1 MATPPGETSLAR
13 IFRDA
18 DLDLRFFFEHRGNN
32 KAWCTIQA
40 NKKLDRWGEWERLE
54 VLKKRGRMTWCCEGT
69 RGRMREEGAGAD
81 VSGWGRFRA
90 SQEMFNEAAT

>member
-32 KAWCTIQA
+32 KAWCSNQA
-40 NKKLDRWGEWERLE
+40 NKRLDRWGEWERLE
-54 VLKKRGRMTWCCEGT
+54 VLKKK
-69 RGRMREEGAGAD
+69 EENDEVLRRNKGED
-81 VSGWGRFRA
+81 ERRRSRSRRSRLRQISSEPRNVP
-90 SQEMFNEAAT
+90 

>member
-18 DLDLRFFFEHRGNN
+18 GLDLRFFFEHRGNN

-54 VLKKRGRMTWCCEGT
+54 VLKKKGGNDMVLRRNKGEDERRRSRSRRIRLGQISAEP
-69 RGRMREEGAGAD
+69 RN
-81 VSGWGRFRA
+81 V
-90 SQEMFNEAAT
+90 Q